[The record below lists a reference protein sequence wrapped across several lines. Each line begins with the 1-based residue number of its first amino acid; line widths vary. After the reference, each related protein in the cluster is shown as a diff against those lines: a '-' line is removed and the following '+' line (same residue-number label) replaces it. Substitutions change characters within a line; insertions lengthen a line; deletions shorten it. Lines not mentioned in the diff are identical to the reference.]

1 MNNRIAEEKP
11 SLLININYLLG
22 DSIGR
27 YLIYLLAIS
36 IFILPILHVYIA
48 EDSLF
53 HVSSYTISLLGKYL
67 CFALLALSLD
77 LVWGYTGILSL
88 GHGAFFGLGGY
99 MMGMHLMREIGDRGV
114 YGNPLL
120 PDFMVFLNWEE
131 LPWFWYGF
139 DSFLFSCLMVILIPG
154 LLAFIFSALAFG
166 SRVTGVYFSIITQAL
181 VFTLMLAFFQNDF
194 GFGGNNGLTDFKD
207 ILGKDISS
215 KETRAA
221 LYICSATMLI
231 LSYLTCRFIVSS
243 KIGNILI
250 GIRDRET
257 RMRFLGYNTTVFKII
272 IFTFSALLAGIA
284 GALYV
289 PQVGIINPG
298 EFSPIKSI
306 EIVVWVALG
315 GRGFLYGAIIGAI
328 VVNILKSYLTIISPE
343 IWIIFLGLIFILVTI
358 YLPNGLTDLKRII
371 KKKLYDRE

>member
-1 MNNRIAEEKP
+1 MNKKVVEKKL
-11 SLLININYLLG
+11 SFLTNSKLLLG
-22 DSIGR
+22 DSIER
-27 YLIYLLAIS
+27 YLIFIIAIS
-36 IFILPILHVYIA
+36 TLLLPILHVYTA
-48 EDSLF
+48 EDSIF
-53 HVSSYTISLLGKYL
+53 HISSYTISLLGKYL

-215 KETRAA
+215 KETRAMF
-221 LYICSATMLI
+221 YICSAIMLI
-231 LSYLTCRFIVSS
+231 TSYLICRFIVTS
-243 KIGNILI
+243 KIGNILV

-257 RMRFLGYNTTVFKII
+257 RMRFLGYNTTIFKII
-272 IFTFSALLAGIA
+272 IFTFSAALAGIA

-328 VVNILKSYLTIISPE
+328 VVNVLKSYLTIISPE

-358 YLPNGLTDLKRII
+358 YLPNGITDLKRII
-371 KKKLYDRE
+371 KKNLYDRE

>member
-1 MNNRIAEEKP
+1 MNKRIAEKRP
-11 SLLININYLLG
+11 SLLININFLLG

-139 DSFLFSCLMVILIPG
+139 DSFLFSCLMVILVPG
-154 LLAFIFSALAFG
+154 LLAFMFSALAFG

-215 KETRAA
+215 KEIRAVF
-221 LYICSATMLI
+221 YICSAVMLI
-231 LSYLTCRFIVSS
+231 LSYLICRFIVSS

-272 IFTFSALLAGIA
+272 IFTFSAVLAGIA

-328 VVNILKSYLTIISPE
+328 VVNVLKSYLTIISPE
-343 IWIIFLGLIFILVTI
+343 IWIIFLGLVFILVTI

-371 KKKLYDRE
+371 KKNLYDRR

>member
-1 MNNRIAEEKP
+1 MIHKTNFKKKS
-11 SLLININYLLG
+11 SLELKTLFINDKTGKYMIYTLLL
-22 DSIGR
+22 S
-27 YLIYLLAIS
+27 LV
-36 IFILPILHVYIA
+36 ILPMLHIFPDENSFFY
-48 EDSLF
+48 
-53 HVSSYTISLLGKYL
+53 VSSYTISLLGKYL

-114 YGNPLL
+114 YGNPDL
-120 PDFMVFLNWEE
+120 PDFMVFLNWKE

-139 DSFLFSCLMVILIPG
+139 DSFFFACLMVILVPG

-166 SRVTGVYFSIITQAL
+166 SRVSGVYFSIITQAL

-215 KETRAA
+215 KGTRGG
-221 LYICSATMLI
+221 LYACSAMMLI
-231 LSYLTCRFIVSS
+231 IGYLVCRFIISS
-243 KIGNILI
+243 KVGNILV
-250 GIRDRET
+250 GIRDRED
-257 RMRFLGYNTTVFKII
+257 RMRFLGYNTTIYKIT
-272 IFTFSALLAGIA
+272 IFTVSAILAGIA

-289 PQVGIINPG
+289 PQVGIINPS

-306 EIVVWVALG
+306 EVVVWVALG
-315 GRGFLYGAIIGAI
+315 GRGFLYGAVIGAI
-328 VVNILKSYLTIISPE
+328 FVNILKSFLTIISPE

-358 YLPNGLTDLKRII
+358 YLPNGLTDI
-371 KKKLYDRE
+371 KKLIVRLYEKK

>member
-1 MNNRIAEEKP
+1 MNKIIAEKKS
-11 SLLININYLLG
+11 SLLINTNFLLG

-215 KETRAA
+215 KETRAVF
-221 LYICSATMLI
+221 YICSAVMLI
-231 LSYLTCRFIVSS
+231 LSYLICRFIVSS

-272 IFTFSALLAGIA
+272 IFTFSAVLAGIA

-328 VVNILKSYLTIISPE
+328 VVNVLKSYLTIISPE

-371 KKKLYDRE
+371 KKNIYDRR

>member
-1 MNNRIAEEKP
+1 MNKIFFSRFGN
-11 SLLININYLLG
+11 SVLLKRLVLNDNISKYIIITLLL
-22 DSIGR
+22 SI
-27 YLIYLLAIS
+27 I
-36 IFILPILHVYIA
+36 ILPLLHVFPG
-48 EDSLF
+48 EDSF
-53 HVSSYTISLLGKYL
+53 FYINGYTISLLGKYI

-114 YGNPLL
+114 YGNPDL
-120 PDFMVFLNWEE
+120 PDFMVFLNWSE

-139 DSFLFSCLMVILIPG
+139 DSFIFACIMIILVPG
-154 LLAFIFSALAFG
+154 ILALIFSALAFG
-166 SRVTGVYFSIITQAL
+166 SRVSGVYFSIITQAL

-207 ILGKDISS
+207 ILGQDISS
-215 KETRAA
+215 KKTRGV
-221 LYICSATMLI
+221 LYAISGLALI
-231 LSYLTCRFIVSS
+231 LGYLFCRLIVSS
-243 KIGNILI
+243 KVGNILI
-250 GIRDRET
+250 GIRDKEN
-257 RMRFLGYNTTVFKII
+257 RMRFLGYNTTQYKVI
-272 IFTFSALLAGIA
+272 IFTISAMLAGLA

-328 VVNILKSYLTIISPE
+328 VVNILKSFLTIISPE
-343 IWIIFLGLIFILVTI
+343 IWIFFLGLIFILVTI
-358 YLPNGLTDLKRII
+358 YLPKGLIDLRNFIKRIYA
-371 KKKLYDRE
+371 KR

>member
-1 MNNRIAEEKP
+1 MNKRIAEKKP
-11 SLLININYLLG
+11 SLLININFLLG

-139 DSFLFSCLMVILIPG
+139 DSFLFSCLMVILVPG

-272 IFTFSALLAGIA
+272 IFTFSAVLAGIA

-371 KKKLYDRE
+371 KRKLYDRE

>member
-1 MNNRIAEEKP
+1 MIKKFNLKEKNFRLSQRFLVDDP
-11 SLLININYLLG
+11 NG
-22 DSIGR
+22 K
-27 YLIYLLAIS
+27 YLIFFLFIS
-36 IFILPILHVYIA
+36 ILILPVLHIFPN
-48 EDSLF
+48 EDSF
-53 HVSSYTISLLGKYL
+53 FYINSYTISLLGKYL

-114 YGNPLL
+114 YGNPDL
-120 PDFMVFLNWEE
+120 PDFMVFLDLKE

-139 DSFLFSCLMVILIPG
+139 DSFLFACLMVILVPG
-154 LLAFIFSALAFG
+154 VLAFVFSALAFG
-166 SRVTGVYFSIITQAL
+166 SRVSGVYFSIITQAL

-207 ILGKDISS
+207 ILGKDISA
-215 KETRAA
+215 KETRGFLFA
-221 LYICSATMLI
+221 ISAFMLI
-231 LSYLTCRFIVSS
+231 IGYFICRFIISS
-243 KIGNILI
+243 KVGNILV
-250 GIRDRET
+250 GIRDKEN
-257 RMRFLGYNTTVFKII
+257 RMRFLGYNTTTYKII
-272 IFTFSALLAGIA
+272 IFTISAILAGIA

-315 GRGFLYGAIIGAI
+315 GRGFLYGAVIGAI
-328 VVNILKSYLTIISPE
+328 VVNVLKSFLTIISPE
-343 IWIIFLGLIFILVTI
+343 IWIFFLGLIFILVTI
-358 YLPNGLTDLKRII
+358 YLPNGLTDI
-371 KKKLYDRE
+371 KKILKGFYVKK

>member
-1 MNNRIAEEKP
+1 MNKRIAEKKP
-11 SLLININYLLG
+11 SLLININFLLG

-139 DSFLFSCLMVILIPG
+139 DSFLFSFLMVIFVPG

-215 KETRAA
+215 KEIRAVF
-221 LYICSATMLI
+221 YICSAVMLI
-231 LSYLTCRFIVSS
+231 LSYLICRFIVSS

-272 IFTFSALLAGIA
+272 IFTFSAVLAGIA

-328 VVNILKSYLTIISPE
+328 VVNVLKSYLTIISPE
-343 IWIIFLGLIFILVTI
+343 IWIIFLGLVFILVTI

-371 KKKLYDRE
+371 KKNLNDRR

>member
-1 MNNRIAEEKP
+1 MNKRIAENKP
-11 SLLININYLLG
+11 SLLININFLLG

-48 EDSLF
+48 EDSIF
-53 HVSSYTISLLGKYL
+53 HLSSYTISLLGKYL

-272 IFTFSALLAGIA
+272 IFTFSAVLAGIA

-358 YLPNGLTDLKRII
+358 YLPNGLTDLKRVI

>member
-1 MNNRIAEEKP
+1 MNKGIAEKKP

-36 IFILPILHVYIA
+36 ILILPILHVYIA

-215 KETRAA
+215 KETRAVF
-221 LYICSATMLI
+221 YICSAVMLI
-231 LSYLTCRFIVSS
+231 VSYLMCRFIVSS

-272 IFTFSALLAGIA
+272 IFTFSAVLAGIA

-328 VVNILKSYLTIISPE
+328 VVNVLKSYLTIISPE
-343 IWIIFLGLIFILVTI
+343 IWIIFLGLVFILVTI
-358 YLPNGLTDLKRII
+358 YLPNGLTDFKRII
-371 KKKLYDRE
+371 KKNLYDRR

>member
-1 MNNRIAEEKP
+1 MNKRTAEKKP

-139 DSFLFSCLMVILIPG
+139 DSFLFSCLMVILVPG

-215 KETRAA
+215 KETRAVF
-221 LYICSATMLI
+221 YICSAVMLI
-231 LSYLTCRFIVSS
+231 LSYLICRFIVSS

-272 IFTFSALLAGIA
+272 IFTFSAVLAGIA

-328 VVNILKSYLTIISPE
+328 VVNVLKSYLTIISPE
-343 IWIIFLGLIFILVTI
+343 IWIIFLGLVFILVTI

-371 KKKLYDRE
+371 KKNLYDRR

>member
-1 MNNRIAEEKP
+1 MNKKVVEKKL
-11 SLLININYLLG
+11 SFLTNSKLLLG

-27 YLIYLLAIS
+27 YLIFIIAIS
-36 IFILPILHVYIA
+36 TLLLPILHVYTA
-48 EDSLF
+48 ENSIF
-53 HVSSYTISLLGKYL
+53 HISSYTISLLGKYL

-215 KETRAA
+215 KETRAM
-221 LYICSATMLI
+221 LYICSAIMLI
-231 LSYLTCRFIVSS
+231 TSYLICRFIVTS
-243 KIGNILI
+243 KIGNILV

-257 RMRFLGYNTTVFKII
+257 RMRFLGYNTTIFKII
-272 IFTFSALLAGIA
+272 IFTFSAALAGIA

-328 VVNILKSYLTIISPE
+328 VVNVLKSYLTIISPE

-358 YLPNGLTDLKRII
+358 YLPNGITDLKRII
-371 KKKLYDRE
+371 KKNLYDRE

>member
-1 MNNRIAEEKP
+1 MNKRMEEKNS
-11 SLLININYLLG
+11 SLFTNINFLLG

-36 IFILPILHVYIA
+36 VFILPILHVYIA

-53 HVSSYTISLLGKYL
+53 YVSSYTISLLGKYL

-139 DSFLFSCLMVILIPG
+139 DSFLFSFLMVIFVPG

-272 IFTFSALLAGIA
+272 IFTFSAVLAGIA

-358 YLPNGLTDLKRII
+358 YLPNGLTDLKRVI

>member
-1 MNNRIAEEKP
+1 MNKKIAEKKP
-11 SLLININYLLG
+11 SLLININSLLG
-22 DSIGR
+22 DPFGR
-27 YLIYLLAIS
+27 YLIYILVIS
-36 IFILPILHVYIA
+36 IFLLPILHVYIA
-48 EDSLF
+48 EDSMF

-139 DSFLFSCLMVILIPG
+139 DSFLFSCLMVILVPG

-215 KETRAA
+215 KETRAVF
-221 LYICSATMLI
+221 YICSAVMLI
-231 LSYLTCRFIVSS
+231 LSYLICRLIVSS
-243 KIGNILI
+243 KIGNMLI

-272 IFTFSALLAGIA
+272 IFTFSAVLAGIA

-371 KKKLYDRE
+371 KKKLYDRK

>member
-1 MNNRIAEEKP
+1 MNKRIVEKKP
-11 SLLININYLLG
+11 SFLININFLLG

-36 IFILPILHVYIA
+36 IFILPILHIYTA

-215 KETRAA
+215 KETRAVF
-221 LYICSATMLI
+221 YICSATMLI
-231 LSYLTCRFIVSS
+231 LSYLICRFIVSS
-243 KIGNILI
+243 KIGNILV

-272 IFTFSALLAGIA
+272 IFTFSAVLAGIA

-328 VVNILKSYLTIISPE
+328 VVNLLKSYLTIISPE
-343 IWIIFLGLIFILVTI
+343 IWIIFLGLVFILVTI

-371 KKKLYDRE
+371 KKNLYDRR

>member
-1 MNNRIAEEKP
+1 MNKIIAEKKP
-11 SLLININYLLG
+11 SLLINIHLLLG

-139 DSFLFSCLMVILIPG
+139 DSFLFSFLMVIFVPG

-272 IFTFSALLAGIA
+272 IFTFSAVLAGIA

-358 YLPNGLTDLKRII
+358 YLPNGLTDLKRVI

>member
-1 MNNRIAEEKP
+1 MNKRIAEKKP
-11 SLLININYLLG
+11 SLLININFLLG

-139 DSFLFSCLMVILIPG
+139 DSFLFSFLMVIFVPG

-215 KETRAA
+215 KEIRAVF
-221 LYICSATMLI
+221 YICSAVMLI
-231 LSYLTCRFIVSS
+231 LSYLICRFIVSS

-272 IFTFSALLAGIA
+272 IFTFSAVLAGIA

-328 VVNILKSYLTIISPE
+328 VVNVLKSYLTIISPE
-343 IWIIFLGLIFILVTI
+343 IWIIFLGLVFILVTI

-371 KKKLYDRE
+371 KKNLYDRR

>member
-1 MNNRIAEEKP
+1 MIKKADVKNKNFSLSKYLISIDTSGKFMIS
-11 SLLININYLLG
+11 SLLIAIVVLPLLH
-22 DSIGR
+22 
-27 YLIYLLAIS
+27 IYTS
-36 IFILPILHVYIA
+36 ENSF
-48 EDSLF
+48 F
-53 HVSSYTISLLGKYL
+53 HVNGYTISLIGKYL

-114 YGNPLL
+114 YGNPIL
-120 PDFMVFLNWEE
+120 PDFMVFLNWNE

-139 DSFLFSCLMVILIPG
+139 DSFIFACLMVVLVPG

-166 SRVTGVYFSIITQAL
+166 SRVSGVYFSIITQAL

-215 KETRAA
+215 RETRATLFMFSA
-221 LYICSATMLI
+221 LMLVFGYLICRVI
-231 LSYLTCRFIVSS
+231 ISS
-243 KIGNILI
+243 KVGNVLV
-250 GIRDRET
+250 GIRDKEN
-257 RMRFLGYNTTVFKII
+257 RMRFLGYNTTLYKII
-272 IFTFSALLAGIA
+272 IFTISAILAGIA

-328 VVNILKSYLTIISPE
+328 VVNILKSIFTIISPE
-343 IWIIFLGLIFILVTI
+343 IWIFFLGLIFILVTI
-358 YLPNGLTDLKRII
+358 YLPNGLADLKSFIRR
-371 KKKLYDRE
+371 LYVKR

>member
-1 MNNRIAEEKP
+1 MNKRIAEKKP
-11 SLLININYLLG
+11 SLLININFLLG

-139 DSFLFSCLMVILIPG
+139 DSFLFSCLMVILVPG
-154 LLAFIFSALAFG
+154 LLAFMFSALAFG

-215 KETRAA
+215 KEIRAVF
-221 LYICSATMLI
+221 YICSAVMLI
-231 LSYLTCRFIVSS
+231 LSYLICRFIVSS

-272 IFTFSALLAGIA
+272 IFTFSAVLAGIA

-328 VVNILKSYLTIISPE
+328 VVNVLKSYLSIISPE
-343 IWIIFLGLIFILVTI
+343 IWIIFLGLVFILVTI

-371 KKKLYDRE
+371 KKNLYDRR

>member
-1 MNNRIAEEKP
+1 MNKRMAEKNS
-11 SLLININYLLG
+11 SLFTNINFLLG

-48 EDSLF
+48 EDSIF

-139 DSFLFSCLMVILIPG
+139 DSFLFSFLMVIFVPG

-215 KETRAA
+215 KETRAG

-272 IFTFSALLAGIA
+272 IFTFSAVLAGIA

-328 VVNILKSYLTIISPE
+328 VVNVLKSYLTIISPE

-358 YLPNGLTDLKRII
+358 YLPNGITDLKRII
-371 KKKLYDRE
+371 KKNIYDKE

>member
-1 MNNRIAEEKP
+1 MIKKADVKNKNFSLSKYFISIDTSGKFMIS
-11 SLLININYLLG
+11 SLLIAIVVLPLLH
-22 DSIGR
+22 
-27 YLIYLLAIS
+27 IYTS
-36 IFILPILHVYIA
+36 ENSF
-48 EDSLF
+48 F
-53 HVSSYTISLLGKYL
+53 HVNGYTISLIGKYL

-114 YGNPLL
+114 YGNPIL
-120 PDFMVFLNWEE
+120 PDFMVFLNWNE

-139 DSFLFSCLMVILIPG
+139 DSFIFACLMVVLVPG

-166 SRVTGVYFSIITQAL
+166 SRVSGVYFSIITQAL

-215 KETRAA
+215 RETRATLFMFSA
-221 LYICSATMLI
+221 LMLVFGYLICRVI
-231 LSYLTCRFIVSS
+231 ISS
-243 KIGNILI
+243 KVGNVLV
-250 GIRDRET
+250 GIRDKEN
-257 RMRFLGYNTTVFKII
+257 RMRFLGYNTTLYKII
-272 IFTFSALLAGIA
+272 IFTISAILAGIA

-328 VVNILKSYLTIISPE
+328 VVNILKSIFTIISPE
-343 IWIIFLGLIFILVTI
+343 IWIFFLGLIFILVTI
-358 YLPNGLTDLKRII
+358 YLPNGLADLKSFIRR
-371 KKKLYDRE
+371 LYVKR